1 MAEPVSGSGNVID
14 NHARDRFEFGINGEM
29 AFLLYKRTP
38 EALVLIHTEVPP
50 AGRGHRVGE
59 TLVETALESAR
70 ASGLR
75 VIPVCPF
82 AKAFIRRRAA
92 QSAHSATATATA
104 ATAAS
109 SDSDNDTTT
118 AAATAVN
125 PSRR

>member
-1 MAEPVSGSGNVID
+1 MNVVD
-14 NHARDRFEFGINGEM
+14 NQTKDRFEFAVNGEM

-59 TLVETALESAR
+59 TLVEAALESAR
-70 ASGLR
+70 AAGLR

-82 AKAFIRRRAA
+82 AKAFIRRRSA
-92 QSAHSATATATA
+92 QSAQSATA
-104 ATAAS
+104 ATAN
-109 SDSDNDTTT
+109 SDSDTTA

>member
-1 MAEPVSGSGNVID
+1 MTGSDSGNVID
-14 NHARDRFEFGINGEM
+14 NQARDRFELAVNGEM

-59 TLVETALESAR
+59 ALVEAALESAR
-70 ASGLR
+70 AAGLR
-75 VIPVCPF
+75 IIPVCPF
-82 AKAFIRRRAA
+82 AKAYIRRH
-92 QSAHSATATATA
+92 SAHSAQSARATPAA
-104 ATAAS
+104 ATPAAA
-109 SDSDNDTTT
+109 TPA